1 MQMPGLPAPAAPVTA
16 PVPAEVPIPIGGLPV
31 PVPGQV
37 PAPLAASLPAEVPV
51 PVLQAPLLG
60 SSAATG
66 GPAIARCRPVSRTA
80 PGRTGRSTSVRP
92 SRAPQKTQKTQKSQ
106 QAKAVR
112 VDAVQTDAAHS
123 ARDRRTRKIVEVG
136 TRGASFVFRHR
147 AGNAVIFLVLLV
159 AAAQLFVLQISD
171 AATLRAQAAG
181 QLKVTDLEKAVR
193 GSVVDRNNQQLAFT
207 TESRALTFQ
216 PKRIRQQLEEAKKKN
231 SAAPDPQQRLRDIAK
246 EVAGKLNNKPD
257 YQTVLKKLQ
266 SDENFA
272 YLARAVDP
280 AIAGVISEKYPE
292 VGSERQDL
300 RQYPGGSLAANVVGG
315 IDWDGHGLLGLE
327 ESLDSVL
334 SGTDGAV
341 TYDRGSDGVVIPGSY
356 RNRHRSVNGSTVQ
369 LTIDDDIQFYVQQQV
384 QQAKNLSGAH
394 DVSAVVLDAKTGEVL
409 AMANDNTFDP
419 SQDIGR
425 QADKQLGNLV
435 VSSPFEPGSVNKV
448 ITASSVIEYGL
459 SNPDEVLQVPGA
471 IQMGGVTI
479 HDAWD
484 HGVMPYTTT
493 GVFGKSSNVGTLMLA
508 QRVGPERFYDM
519 VRKFGLGQRA
529 NVGLPGESA
538 GLVPPVDQWSGS
550 TFSNLPIGQGL
561 SMTLLQMTG
570 MYQAIANDGLRM
582 PPRIIKATIGPDGS
596 RDRRTASRRYSG
608 GFSADRPDCAAD
620 VAGCRATRPDGLPA
634 GHGPGGRGAGISDG
648 RQDRDRPA
656 NQPRVRLLLRQR
668 LLDHLRRDGHRR
680 RSALRDRPDDGQ
692 PGAQCGRLGRT
703 LGGPAVPQH
712 RRLADAAGERAA
724 VTRSGAAA
732 DLAGHLSKSTVKPLG
747 LPTCV
752 PGGRTCGRVVP
763 RT

>member
-1 MQMPGLPAPAAPVTA
+1 M
-16 PVPAEVPIPIGGLPV
+16 
-31 PVPGQV
+31 
-37 PAPLAASLPAEVPV
+37 
-51 PVLQAPLLG
+51 
-60 SSAATG
+60 
-66 GPAIARCRPVSRTA
+66 SRAA
-80 PGRTGRSTSVRP
+80 PGRTRRSQSVRP
-92 SRAPQKTQKTQKSQ
+92 ARGPRKPQ

-112 VDAVQTDAAHS
+112 ADAFRADAVGHS
-123 ARDRRTRKIVEVG
+123 ARDRRTRQIVEVG
-136 TRGASFVFRHR
+136 TRGASFIFRHR
-147 AGNAVIFLVLLV
+147 AGNAVIFIVLLV

-181 QLKVTDLEKAVR
+181 QLKVTDVEKAVR
-193 GSVVDRNNQQLAFT
+193 GSVVDRNNEQLAFT

-216 PKRIRQQLEEAKKKN
+216 PKRIRQQLEDAKKKN

-257 YQTVLKKLQ
+257 FQTVLKKLQ
-266 SDENFA
+266 SDDNFA

-280 AIAGVISEKYPE
+280 AIASAISEKYPE

-300 RQYPGGSLAANVVGG
+300 RQYPGGSLAANIVGG

-394 DVSAVVLDAKTGEVL
+394 DVSAVVLDAKTGEVV

-425 QADKQLGNLV
+425 QGDRQLGNLV

-582 PPRIIKATIGPDGS
+582 PPRVLKATIAPDGT
-596 RDRRTASRRYSG
+596 RTEEP
-608 GFSADRPDCAAD
+608 RPEGIRVVSPQTAQT
-620 VAGCRATRPDGLPA
+620 VRQMLRAVVQHDPMGYQQGT
-634 GHGPGGRGAGISDG
+634 
-648 RQDRDRPA
+648 
-656 NQPRVRLLLRQR
+656 
-668 LLDHLRRDGHRR
+668 
-680 RSALRDRPDDGQ
+680 
-692 PGAQCGRLGRT
+692 
-703 LGGPAVPQH
+703 GPA
-712 RRLADAAGERAA
+712 AA
-724 VTRSGAAA
+724 VPGYQMAGKTGTAQQINPACGCYFDNVYWITFAGMATVDNPRYVIGLMMDNPERNADGTPGHSAAP
-732 DLAGHLSKSTVKPLG
+732 LFHNIAGWLMQRENVPLSPDPGPLLTLQG
-747 LPTCV
+747 T
-752 PGGRTCGRVVP
+752 
-763 RT
+763 